1 MSFTKE
7 YIGAEKESFEQALKA
22 NGLADKLDDLL
33 ALWDIGWQQ
42 CFTHGDYARWAKA
55 FESLPHIQE
64 ADIQHGDMVSI
75 GSNTSN
81 IDKVQVEKALK
92 TLTPW
97 RKGPFE
103 VFGVHVDTEWRSDS
117 KWQRVSPH
125 LSSLKGRKVLDIG
138 CGSGYHLWRMLE
150 QQAKLVLGIEP
161 SSLFNF
167 HFACLKRYQPQAPVF
182 LLPTG
187 IDEMP
192 DAMAS
197 FDTVFSMGILYH
209 RKSPLEHLYKIK
221 GLLRQGGEVVLETLV
236 VDGDEQTC
244 LMPESRYAK
253 MRNVWFL
260 PSVSMLTLW
269 MQRVGFKNIRCVD
282 VNTTSSEEQRTTD
295 WMYFESLA
303 DFLDPNDDTKTI
315 EGYAAPKRA
324 VLIAST

>member
-1 MSFTKE
+1 MGFTE
-7 YIGAEKESFEQALKA
+7 TYNRAEQERFAQALKSS
-22 NGLADKLDDLL
+22 GLLGETNDLL
-33 ALWDIGWQQ
+33 TLWRDGWQQ
-42 CFTHGDYARWAKA
+42 CFAHGDYVRWSEA
-55 FESLPHIQE
+55 FESLPDMSQMKIQL
-64 ADIQHGDMVSI
+64 DDKVSVQ
-75 GSNTSN
+75 SSASN
-81 IDKVQVEKALK
+81 IDNVQVEKALK

-103 VFGVHVDTEWRSDS
+103 VFGVYVDTEWRSDL
-117 KWQRVSPH
+117 KWQRILPH
-125 LSSLKGRKVLDIG
+125 LSSLEGRKVLDIG
-138 CGSGYHLWRMLE
+138 CGSGYHLWRMYE

-161 SSLFNF
+161 SPLFNF
-167 HFACLKRYQPQAPVF
+167 HFACIKRYQPQAPVF

-192 DAMAS
+192 DAMSS

-221 GLLRQGGEVVLETLV
+221 SLLRKGGEVVLETLV

-244 LMPESRYAK
+244 LMPEARYAK

-269 MQRVGFKNIRCVD
+269 MQRVGFKNVRCVD
-282 VNTTSSEEQRTTD
+282 VNTTTSQEQRSTD

-303 DFLDPNDDTKTI
+303 DFLDPNDNRKTI
-315 EGYAAPKRA
+315 EGYAAPQRA
-324 VLIAST
+324 VLIANT